1 VRRLVVAGVLCA
13 LVAVPHASAETLPGF
28 RSPSGNIRCF
38 VTGGP
43 VLLCQ
48 IHQANYAA
56 ALQQRC
62 ITRADVDWHGFQL
75 GRRGRGT
82 VTCTGGILYN
92 PDSQHPS
99 NKVLQYGRTWRSGP
113 FTCSSHRAG
122 VTCTTRSGHGIF
134 VSRERW
140 RAW

>member
-1 VRRLVVAGVLCA
+1 MRRLVLAGLLCA
-13 LVAVPHASAETLPGF
+13 LAAAAPASAETLPGF

-43 VLLCQ
+43 TLLCELRR
-48 IHQANYAA
+48 ASYAA
-56 ALQQRC
+56 ALQRRC

-75 GRRGRGT
+75 GRRGSGA
-82 VTCTGGILYN
+82 VTCTGGILYD

-99 NKVLQYGRTWRSGP
+99 TRVLPYGRVWKSGP
-113 FTCSSHRAG
+113 FTCSSHRIG
-122 VTCTTRSGHGIF
+122 VTCTTRNGHGLF